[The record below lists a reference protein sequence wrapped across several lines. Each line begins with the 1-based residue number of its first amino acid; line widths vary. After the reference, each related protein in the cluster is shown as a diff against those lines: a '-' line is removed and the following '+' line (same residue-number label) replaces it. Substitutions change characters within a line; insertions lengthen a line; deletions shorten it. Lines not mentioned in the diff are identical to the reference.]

1 MRKGHICGEL
11 DAWKMIISFCERSPR
26 VLWAYTFKDVYLIS
40 VRSSHTRAIKLKKK
54 IKEREHEKRRKR
66 KQTTSPAL
74 GVESSESDSIPWVRL

>member
-1 MRKGHICGEL
+1 MIKGHICGEL

-54 IKEREHEKRRKR
+54 LKREKMIRGEKENE
-66 KQTTSPAL
+66 Q
-74 GVESSESDSIPWVRL
+74 